1 MKKEVYVAKLG
12 KTVGLKGHL
21 RLVIDTDF
29 PEQFKKGVSYISNKN
44 LTLTI
49 KEFNN
54 SNQTVQFE
62 NFEDIDLAKKL
73 TNQQLFTTFE
83 ETRKNCK
90 LDENEF
96 FWFDLLNCKIIEE
109 GKTLGEVVEI
119 NRYPSADYLEV
130 KTEQTLVDQGL
141 PKIFLIPKI
150 FDVYI
155 LNVDIE
161 NKVIEVQKSFEILE
175 NS

>member
-29 PEQFKKGVSYISNKN
+29 PEQFKKGAVYVSNKN
-44 LTLTI
+44 LILTI

-54 SNQTVQFE
+54 SNQTIQFE
-62 NFEDIDLAKKL
+62 NFEDIDLSKKL
-73 TNQQLFTTFE
+73 TNQLLFTTYD

-90 LDENEF
+90 LEENEF
-96 FWFDLLNCKIIEE
+96 FWFDLLNCKIIED
-109 GKTLGEVVEI
+109 GKNLGEVVDI

-130 KTEQTLVDQGL
+130 KTDESLVEQGM
-141 PKIFLIPKI
+141 PKSFLIPKI

-155 LNVDIE
+155 LNVDIK
-161 NKVIEVQKSFEILE
+161 NKEIKVQKSLEILE

>member
-21 RLVIDTDF
+21 RLISDTDF

-62 NFEDIDLAKKL
+62 NYENIDFAKKL
-73 TNQQLFTTFE
+73 TNQQLFTSYE
-83 ETRKNCK
+83 ETRKNCE
-90 LDENEF
+90 LGENEF
-96 FWFDLLNCKIIEE
+96 FWFDLLNCKIIED

-119 NRYPSADYLEV
+119 NRYPTADYLEI
-130 KTEQTLVDQGL
+130 KTDSILVEEGL

-155 LNVDIE
+155 LNVDVE
-161 NKVIEVQKSFEILE
+161 NKEIQVQKSLEILE